1 MMAKKVFS
9 FDVSKWK
16 WKVRHW
22 LICAVVAWLVFALPG
37 SFAMPPALRV
47 LTFSILTGA
56 VFIAV
61 IYELNKK
68 ETGRLS
74 LIRSFALIW
83 LAGTATLYLANRF
96 SPREEEI
103 TGALVAGTASTPS
116 TACGSGHPA
125 ISRNGLLMVFGRAGV
140 IGQGDGPFVPVRIG
154 TCPALSITRTPSGLM
169 VNAFGFDSDDNVVYR
184 IKDNKFEQ
192 VIGGFLKGHRPDRS
206 TLLVSDNRGAEAL
219 AIRYLNRNAVQVWG
233 TFRCGNTRPV
243 RITDDLIAI
252 GGIAT
257 KGRCAVIDH
266 KNAFGIEY
274 SDQGLHFS
282 TRVQGGP

>member
-1 MMAKKVFS
+1 MAKKVLS
-9 FDVSKWK
+9 FDVSK

-22 LICAVVAWLVFALPG
+22 LICAALAWLVFAVPA
-37 SFAMPPALRV
+37 SVAMPPASRL
-47 LTFSILTGA
+47 LTFGILTGA

-83 LAGTATLYLANRF
+83 LTGTATLYLANRF

-103 TGALVAGTASTPS
+103 SGALVAGTARTPS

-125 ISRNGLLMVFGRAGV
+125 ISGNELLMVFGGEGV

-169 VNAFGFDSDDNVVYR
+169 VNAFGFDSDDNVIYR

-192 VIGGFLKGHRPDRS
+192 VIGGFLKGHRPDHS
-206 TLLVSDNRGAEAL
+206 SLVVSDDRGIEAL
-219 AIRYLNRNAVQVWG
+219 SIRYLNKNTVQVWG
-233 TFRCGNTRPV
+233 TFRCGNTQPAQ
-243 RITDDLIAI
+243 ITNDSITI
-252 GGIAT
+252 GGIRVNKSQCVAIDG
-257 KGRCAVIDH
+257 KGSH
-266 KNAFGIEY
+266 GLEY
-274 SDQGLHFS
+274 SN
-282 TRVQGGP
+282 